1 MEIPLVHSTA
11 KPEIVAP
18 LLDPLGSLGSLDRRE
33 PGESGTATKPRTILV
48 DGFNVL
54 HAVLLGKDRAKGWW
68 QRVHR
73 ERLLERLC
81 EWRGGPDQIWVAFD
95 GTRPAESIWA
105 EPVAIVHSDM
115 NTGRSP
121 GQTAKKIAPTI
132 HSVYVESADDWIVRR
147 ARKSSDPTNMIV
159 VSADR
164 QVAGRARSAGCEV
177 LAPWTFM
184 SGCGPAPGTFS
195 ASSPAS
201 FSANSSANSS
211 ADFSADASAAE
222 AEEESEKPS

>member
-1 MEIPLVHSTA
+1 MEIPLVYSTA
-11 KPEIVAP
+11 KPEIVTP
-18 LLDPLGSLGSLDRRE
+18 SLDSLDPIGPRE
-33 PGESGTATKPRTILV
+33 PGESSTATKPRTILV

-115 NTGRSP
+115 NAGRSE
-121 GQTAKKIAPTI
+121 GQMAEKIAPTI

-147 ARKSSDPTNMIV
+147 ARKASDPANVIV

-164 QVAGRARSAGCEV
+164 QVAGRARSAGCKV

-184 SGCGPAPGTFS
+184 SECGPAPETFS
-195 ASSPAS
+195 AS
-201 FSANSSANSS
+201 FSASSSAN
-211 ADFSADASAAE
+211 FPADASAAE
-222 AEEESEKPS
+222 ANEESHKPS